1 MLFISTFWF
10 NWPSPS
16 KDSQG
21 SNRGYSCSSK
31 AANLA
36 LAQHVSGNVVSKTIC
51 GDPTQKESISAT
63 KNKGAAPLVIKT
75 NTSERESAREVFSVK
90 ALIVI
95 LLTF

>member
-31 AANLA
+31 AANSG
-36 LAQHVSGNVVSKTIC
+36 LAQHFSGNVVSKTVC
-51 GDPTQKESISAT
+51 GHSTQRESISAT
-63 KNKGAAPLVIKT
+63 KNKGAAPLVVKT